1 MHLHSVPSLAH
12 AIKQPSTASTPP
24 AVFCKPRLDL
34 HTNQRKYE
42 NRHVCWENWK
52 KGGHELNGSTPCC
65 VTQQIPL
72 LIISNTCVTNAKV
85 LSVCVMCLWCP
96 DCGVLYFIPCIY
108 SHARWSYRRRFRSL
122 LLCPLSVECYY
133 FPLFGDPLVKGS
145 FHTKHRLSGTPV
157 LCSCA
162 VKLFFWNLFKY
173 QLISFL
179 FQKVLFTS
187 SPPPKH
193 THIPPPT
200 SRPRSSPLEFP

>member
-108 SHARWSYRRRFRSL
+108 SHARWSYVGDSGLCCCVPCLSSAIIPLCLLIERSF
-122 LLCPLSVECYY
+122 SYT
-133 FPLFGDPLVKGS
+133 S
-145 FHTKHRLSGTPV
+145 AR
-157 LCSCA
+157 
-162 VKLFFWNLFKY
+162 FWNL
-173 QLISFL
+173 LL
-179 FQKVLFTS
+179 DNL
-187 SPPPKH
+187 
-193 THIPPPT
+193 
-200 SRPRSSPLEFP
+200 RASPLLQTFKA